1 MDFSTGQDH
10 TRRRWTGLLVVV
22 LFHLLLGWALVTGL
36 ARKVVEEVGVL
47 VETRLIEEVKPPE
60 VRPKP
65 PPAPKPRP
73 EPTKAKRV
81 EAPRATAATPK
92 KSDAAPPLPSLAR
105 PAATPTAQ
113 VAPADTAPA
122 VSAAPP
128 RELAPAVVEPPKPV
142 GPVAAGIACSRTPPP
157 LAPSV
162 STEVR
167 GSVFVI
173 GTVRAGRVVHVD
185 VERTTLKGVSD
196 RRVLRAFV
204 QSIET
209 AMKEGYVCAGD
220 DLQIRQEFYFD
231 IR

>member
-1 MDFSTGQDH
+1 M
-10 TRRRWTGLLVVV
+10 GLSVVV

-36 ARKVVEEVGVL
+36 ARKVVEGVGVL

-60 VRPKP
+60 PQPKP
-65 PPAPKPRP
+65 PPPKS

-81 EAPRATAATPK
+81 EAPRAVGAIPK
-92 KSDAAPPLPSLAR
+92 KVDVAPVLQPPAR
-105 PAATPTAQ
+105 PTATPTAQ
-113 VAPADTAPA
+113 VAPADTP
-122 VSAAPP
+122 SAAPNVAP
-128 RELAPAVVEPPKPV
+128 RESPPAAVEPPRPV

-162 STEVR
+162 SSEVR

-173 GTVRAGRVVHVD
+173 GTVKAGRVVQVD
-185 VERTTLKGVSD
+185 VERTTLKGVTD

>member
-1 MDFSTGQDH
+1 M
-10 TRRRWTGLLVVV
+10 GLSVVL

-36 ARKVVEEVGVL
+36 ARKVVQEVGVL

-60 VRPKP
+60 PPPKP
-65 PPAPKPRP
+65 PPPQP
-73 EPTKAKRV
+73 EPLKAKRV
-81 EAPRATAATPK
+81 EAPRAVAATPK
-92 KSDAAPPLPSLAR
+92 KSETAPPLPSPAR

-122 VSAAPP
+122 VAGATT
-128 RELAPAVVEPPKPV
+128 RESTPAVVEAPKPV

-173 GTVRAGRVVHVD
+173 GTVRAGRVVQVE
-185 VERTTLKGVSD
+185 VERNTLKGVSD

-209 AMKEGYVCAGD
+209 TMKEGYVCAGD

>member
-1 MDFSTGQDH
+1 M
-10 TRRRWTGLLVVV
+10 GLSVVL

-60 VRPKP
+60 PQPKP
-65 PPAPKPRP
+65 PPKP

-81 EAPRATAATPK
+81 EAPRAVAALPK
-92 KSDAAPPLPSLAR
+92 KADNAPLLPSPIR
-105 PAATPTAQ
+105 PADTPTAQ

-122 VSAAPP
+122 VSVGSP
-128 RELAPAVVEPPKPV
+128 REPPPAAVEPSRPV

-173 GTVRAGRVVHVD
+173 GTVRAGRVVQVD
-185 VERTTLKGVSD
+185 VDRTTLKGVSD

>member
-1 MDFSTGQDH
+1 M
-10 TRRRWTGLLVVV
+10 GLSVVL
-22 LFHLLLGWALVTGL
+22 LFHLLLGWALVTGP
-36 ARKVVEEVGVL
+36 ARKAVKEVGVL

-60 VRPKP
+60 PQPKP
-65 PPAPKPRP
+65 PPKP
-73 EPTKAKRV
+73 EPTKAERV
-81 EAPRATAATPK
+81 EAPHAVAAIPK
-92 KSDAAPPLPSLAR
+92 KADAAPPLPSPAR
-105 PAATPTAQ
+105 PVATPTVQ

-122 VSAAPP
+122 VSAASP
-128 RELAPAVVEPPKPV
+128 RESAPAAVEPAKPV

-162 STEVR
+162 SSEVR

-173 GTVRAGRVVHVD
+173 GTVKEGRVVQVD

>member
-1 MDFSTGQDH
+1 MDFSTAQDR
-10 TRRRWTGLLVVV
+10 TRRRWMGLSVVV

-60 VRPKP
+60 AQPKP
-65 PPAPKPRP
+65 PPPKP

-81 EAPRATAATPK
+81 EAPRAIAVTPK
-92 KSDAAPPLPSLAR
+92 KAETAPPLPSPAR

-122 VSAAPP
+122 VAGAST
-128 RELAPAVVEPPKPV
+128 RESTPAVVEAPKPV

>member
-1 MDFSTGQDH
+1 M
-10 TRRRWTGLLVVV
+10 GLSVVL

-60 VRPKP
+60 PQPKPQPKP
-65 PPAPKPRP
+65 PPKP
-73 EPTKAKRV
+73 EPTKPKRV
-81 EAPRATAATPK
+81 EAPRAIAATPK
-92 KSDAAPPLPSLAR
+92 KIESVTPLPSPAR

-122 VSAAPP
+122 VAGAST
-128 RELAPAVVEPPKPV
+128 RESTPAVVEAPKPV

-173 GTVRAGRVVHVD
+173 GTVRAGRVVQVD

-209 AMKEGYVCAGD
+209 TMKEGYVCAGD

>member
-10 TRRRWTGLLVVV
+10 TRRRWMGLSVVL

-36 ARKVVEEVGVL
+36 ARKVVEDVSVL

-60 VRPKP
+60 AQPEPPEPPPKP
-65 PPAPKPRP
+65 EPAK
-73 EPTKAKRV
+73 TKRV
-81 EAPRATAATPK
+81 EAPRAVAATPK
-92 KSDAAPPLPSLAR
+92 KTETAPPLPPPAR

-113 VAPADTAPA
+113 VMPADTVPAVPAAAPREPAPA
-122 VSAAPP
+122 A
-128 RELAPAVVEPPKPV
+128 VEPARPA

-162 STEVR
+162 SSEVR

-173 GTVRAGRVVHVD
+173 GTVRAGRVVQVE
-185 VERTTLKGVSD
+185 VERNTLKGVSD

>member
-1 MDFSTGQDH
+1 MGFS
-10 TRRRWTGLLVVV
+10 VVL

-60 VRPKP
+60 PQPKP
-65 PPAPKPRP
+65 PPKP

-81 EAPRATAATPK
+81 EAPRAIAATPK
-92 KSDAAPPLPSLAR
+92 KIESVTPLPSPVR
-105 PAATPTAQ
+105 PVATPTAQ
-113 VAPADTAPA
+113 VAPADTVPGVA
-122 VSAAPP
+122 VASP
-128 RELAPAVVEPPKPV
+128 RESPPAVVEPPKPV

-173 GTVRAGRVVHVD
+173 GTVRAGRVVQVD
-185 VERTTLKGVSD
+185 VERNTLKGVTD

-209 AMKEGYVCAGD
+209 TMKEGYVCAGD

>member
-10 TRRRWTGLLVVV
+10 SRWRWMGLSVVL

-36 ARKVVEEVGVL
+36 ARKVVESVGVL

-60 VRPKP
+60 AQPKP
-65 PPAPKPRP
+65 PPPPPKA
-73 EPTKAKRV
+73 EATKSKRV
-81 EAPRATAATPK
+81 EAPRAVATVPK
-92 KSDAAPPLPSLAR
+92 KIDTAPPLQSPVR
-105 PAATPTAQ
+105 PAATPTVQ
-113 VAPADTAPA
+113 VAPADTPPGATGASTRESPPA
-122 VSAAPP
+122 A
-128 RELAPAVVEPPKPV
+128 VEPPRPV
-142 GPVAAGIACSRTPPP
+142 GPVAAGTACSRTPPP

-173 GTVRAGRVVHVD
+173 GTVKAGRVVQVD

>member
-1 MDFSTGQDH
+1 MDFSTRQDH
-10 TRRRWTGLLVVV
+10 SRWRWTGLSVVV

-47 VETRLIEEVKPPE
+47 VETRLIEEGKPPE
-60 VRPKP
+60 PPPKP
-65 PPAPKPRP
+65 PPPQP
-73 EPTKAKRV
+73 EPVKAKRV
-81 EAPRATAATPK
+81 EAPRAIAAIPK
-92 KSDAAPPLPSLAR
+92 KADTAPPLSSPVR
-105 PAATPTAQ
+105 PAATPAAQ
-113 VAPADTAPA
+113 AAPADTPA
-122 VSAAPP
+122 GATGASP
-128 RELAPAVVEPPKPV
+128 RESPPAVVEPPKPV

-173 GTVRAGRVVHVD
+173 GTVRAGRVVQVD

>member
-1 MDFSTGQDH
+1 MGFS
-10 TRRRWTGLLVVV
+10 VVL

-47 VETRLIEEVKPPE
+47 VETRLIEEVKSPE
-60 VRPKP
+60 PQPKP
-65 PPAPKPRP
+65 PPKP

-81 EAPRATAATPK
+81 EAPRAIAATPK
-92 KSDAAPPLPSLAR
+92 KIESVTPLPSPVR
-105 PAATPTAQ
+105 PVATPTAQ
-113 VAPADTAPA
+113 VAPADTAPGVA
-122 VSAAPP
+122 VASP
-128 RELAPAVVEPPKPV
+128 RESPPAVVEPPKPV

-173 GTVRAGRVVHVD
+173 GTVRAGRVVQVD
-185 VERTTLKGVSD
+185 VERNTLKGVTD

-209 AMKEGYVCAGD
+209 TMKEGYVCAGD

>member
-1 MDFSTGQDH
+1 MGFS
-10 TRRRWTGLLVVV
+10 VVL

-60 VRPKP
+60 PQPKP
-65 PPAPKPRP
+65 QPKP
-73 EPTKAKRV
+73 EPTKPKRV
-81 EAPRATAATPK
+81 EAPRAIAATPK
-92 KSDAAPPLPSLAR
+92 KIESVTPLPSPVR
-105 PAATPTAQ
+105 PVATPTAQ
-113 VAPADTAPA
+113 VTPADTAPGVA
-122 VSAAPP
+122 VASP
-128 RELAPAVVEPPKPV
+128 RESPPAVVEPPKPV

-173 GTVRAGRVVHVD
+173 GTVRAGRVVQVD
-185 VERTTLKGVSD
+185 VERNTLKGVTD

-209 AMKEGYVCAGD
+209 TMKEGYVCAGD

>member
-1 MDFSTGQDH
+1 M
-10 TRRRWTGLLVVV
+10 GLSVVL

-60 VRPKP
+60 AQPQP
-65 PPAPKPRP
+65 PPPKP

-81 EAPRATAATPK
+81 EAPRAIAATPK
-92 KSDAAPPLPSLAR
+92 MAESATPLPSPVR

-122 VSAAPP
+122 VAGAST
-128 RELAPAVVEPPKPV
+128 RESTPAVVEAPKPV

-173 GTVRAGRVVHVD
+173 GTVRAGRVVHVE
-185 VERTTLKGVSD
+185 VERNTLKGVTD

-209 AMKEGYVCAGD
+209 TMKEGYVCAGD

>member
-1 MDFSTGQDH
+1 M
-10 TRRRWTGLLVVV
+10 GLSVVL

-36 ARKVVEEVGVL
+36 ARKVVEDVGVL

-60 VRPKP
+60 EPPKP
-65 PPAPKPRP
+65 PPAPPPKS
-73 EPTKAKRV
+73 EPTKVKRV
-81 EAPRATAATPK
+81 EPPRAVATPPK
-92 KSDAAPPLPSLAR
+92 KTETAPALPSPVR

-122 VSAAPP
+122 VAGSST
-128 RELAPAVVEPPKPV
+128 RESPPAVVEPPKPV

-162 STEVR
+162 SSEVR

-173 GTVRAGRVVHVD
+173 GTVKAGRVVQVD
-185 VERTTLKGVSD
+185 VERTTLKGVTD

-220 DLQIRQEFYFD
+220 ELQIRQEFYFD

>member
-1 MDFSTGQDH
+1 M
-10 TRRRWTGLLVVV
+10 GLSVVV

-60 VRPKP
+60 PQPKP
-65 PPAPKPRP
+65 PPPKPEP
-73 EPTKAKRV
+73 AKPAPTKAKRV
-81 EAPRATAATPK
+81 ETPRAVAATPK
-92 KSDAAPPLPSLAR
+92 KTETAPPLAYPAR
-105 PAATPTAQ
+105 PAAAPTAQ

-122 VSAAPP
+122 AAGAST
-128 RELAPAVVEPPKPV
+128 RESTPAVVEAPKPV
-142 GPVAAGIACSRTPPP
+142 GPVPAGIACSRTPPP

-162 STEVR
+162 SIEVR

-173 GTVRAGRVVHVD
+173 GTVRAGRVVQVD

>member
-10 TRRRWTGLLVVV
+10 TSRRWMGLSVVV

-60 VRPKP
+60 AQPKP
-65 PPAPKPRP
+65 PPAPPPNP

-81 EAPRATAATPK
+81 EAPRAVAATPK
-92 KSDAAPPLPSLAR
+92 KTETAPPLPSPAR

-122 VSAAPP
+122 VAGAAP
-128 RELAPAVVEPPKPV
+128 RESPPAAVEPPRPV
-142 GPVAAGIACSRTPPP
+142 GPVPAGIACSRTPPP

-173 GTVRAGRVVHVD
+173 GTVKAGRVVQVE
-185 VERTTLKGVSD
+185 VERNTLKGVSD

>member
-1 MDFSTGQDH
+1 M
-10 TRRRWTGLLVVV
+10 GLSVVL

-60 VRPKP
+60 AQPQP
-65 PPAPKPRP
+65 PPPKP

-81 EAPRATAATPK
+81 EAPRAIAATPK
-92 KSDAAPPLPSLAR
+92 MAESAPPLPSPAR

-113 VAPADTAPA
+113 AAPADTA
-122 VSAAPP
+122 AAAAGAST
-128 RELAPAVVEPPKPV
+128 RESTPAVVEAPKPV

-173 GTVRAGRVVHVD
+173 GTVRAGRVVQVD

-209 AMKEGYVCAGD
+209 TMKEGYVCAGD

>member
-1 MDFSTGQDH
+1 M
-10 TRRRWTGLLVVV
+10 GLSVVL

-36 ARKVVEEVGVL
+36 ARKVVESVGVL

-60 VRPKP
+60 AQPMP
-65 PPAPKPRP
+65 PPAPPPKPKP

-81 EAPRATAATPK
+81 EAPRAVAATPK
-92 KSDAAPPLPSLAR
+92 KTDTAPALPSPAR
-105 PAATPTAQ
+105 PVAAPTAQ

-122 VSAAPP
+122 AAGASTRESAPVA
-128 RELAPAVVEPPKPV
+128 VEPPRPA

-162 STEVR
+162 SSEVR

-173 GTVRAGRVVHVD
+173 GTVRAGRVVQVD
-185 VERTTLKGVSD
+185 VERNTLKGVSD

-209 AMKEGYVCAGD
+209 TMKEGYVCAGD

>member
-1 MDFSTGQDH
+1 MDFSTAQDR
-10 TRRRWTGLLVVV
+10 TRRRWMGLSVVV

-60 VRPKP
+60 AQPKP
-65 PPAPKPRP
+65 PPPKP

-81 EAPRATAATPK
+81 EAPRAVAALPK
-92 KSDAAPPLPSLAR
+92 KTETAPPLPSPAR
-105 PAATPTAQ
+105 PAATPTVQ

-122 VSAAPP
+122 VAGASTRDSAPVA
-128 RELAPAVVEPPKPV
+128 VEPPRPA

>member
-1 MDFSTGQDH
+1 MLDRGHGFHVAAS
-10 TRRRWTGLLVVV
+10 RRR
-22 LFHLLLGWALVTGL
+22 
-36 ARKVVEEVGVL
+36 
-47 VETRLIEEVKPPE
+47 
-60 VRPKP
+60 
-65 PPAPKPRP
+65 
-73 EPTKAKRV
+73 
-81 EAPRATAATPK
+81 ATQA
-92 KSDAAPPLPSLAR
+92 SR
-105 PAATPTAQ
+105 
-113 VAPADTAPA
+113 
-122 VSAAPP
+122 
-128 RELAPAVVEPPKPV
+128 
-142 GPVAAGIACSRTPPP
+142 PVAAGTACSRTPPP

-173 GTVRAGRVVHVD
+173 GTVRAGRVVQVD

>member
-1 MDFSTGQDH
+1 M
-10 TRRRWTGLLVVV
+10 GLSVVV

-36 ARKVVEEVGVL
+36 ARKVVEGVGVL

-60 VRPKP
+60 PQPKP
-65 PPAPKPRP
+65 PPPKS

-81 EAPRATAATPK
+81 EAPRAVAAIPK
-92 KSDAAPPLPSLAR
+92 KVDVAPVMQPPAR
-105 PAATPTAQ
+105 PTATPTAQ
-113 VAPADTAPA
+113 VAPADTP
-122 VSAAPP
+122 SAAPNVAP
-128 RELAPAVVEPPKPV
+128 RESPPAAVEPPRPV

-162 STEVR
+162 SSEVR

-173 GTVRAGRVVHVD
+173 GTVKAGRVVQVD
-185 VERTTLKGVSD
+185 VERTTLKGVTD

>member
-1 MDFSTGQDH
+1 M
-10 TRRRWTGLLVVV
+10 GLSVVL

-36 ARKVVEEVGVL
+36 ARKVVEGVGVL
-47 VETRLIEEVKPPE
+47 VETRLIEEVKLPE
-60 VRPKP
+60 AQPQP
-65 PPAPKPRP
+65 PPPKP

-81 EAPRATAATPK
+81 EAPRAIAVTPK
-92 KSDAAPPLPSLAR
+92 KAETAPPLPSPAR

-122 VSAAPP
+122 TSGAST
-128 RELAPAVVEPPKPV
+128 RESTPAFVEAPKPV

-162 STEVR
+162 SSEVR

-173 GTVRAGRVVHVD
+173 GTVRAGRVVQVD

-209 AMKEGYVCAGD
+209 TMKEGYVCAGD

>member
-10 TRRRWTGLLVVV
+10 TRRRWMGLSVVL

-36 ARKVVEEVGVL
+36 ARKVVEDVGVL

-60 VRPKP
+60 APPQP
-65 PPAPKPRP
+65 PPPKS
-73 EPTKAKRV
+73 EPTKVKRV
-81 EAPRATAATPK
+81 EPPRAVATAPK
-92 KSDAAPPLPSLAR
+92 KTETAPALPSPVR

-122 VSAAPP
+122 VAGSST
-128 RELAPAVVEPPKPV
+128 RESPPAVVEPPRPV

-162 STEVR
+162 SSEVR

-173 GTVRAGRVVHVD
+173 GTVKAGRVVQVD
-185 VERTTLKGVSD
+185 VERNTLKGVTD

>member
-1 MDFSTGQDH
+1 M
-10 TRRRWTGLLVVV
+10 GLSVVL

-36 ARKVVEEVGVL
+36 ARKVVDEVGVL

-60 VRPKP
+60 PQPKP
-65 PPAPKPRP
+65 PPKP
-73 EPTKAKRV
+73 EPTKPKRV
-81 EAPRATAATPK
+81 EAPRAIAATPK
-92 KSDAAPPLPSLAR
+92 KIESVTPLPSPVR

-113 VAPADTAPA
+113 VAPADTAPGVA
-122 VSAAPP
+122 VASP
-128 RELAPAVVEPPKPV
+128 RESPPAVVEPPKPV

-173 GTVRAGRVVHVD
+173 GTVRAGRVVQVD
-185 VERTTLKGVSD
+185 VERNTLKGVTD

-209 AMKEGYVCAGD
+209 TMKEGYVCAGD